1 MANKQ
6 FACDAQNVWQIFNSF
21 AMMYPASFGVAD
33 LHHSRSTHRQ
43 ESQTGL
49 LKPTM
54 TRFPLAALVL
64 LFIGAP
70 ALAQGTAYSFDNFD
84 TRNGVR
90 VYVEPPKLRVPSGRS
105 RRPSKLEASKKTTA
119 SQNAEQPITLDDP
132 ASTLKPTVLVY
143 DSLAASATNAGSP
156 LRGYTT
162 GSAQIDGY
170 LIDSGARNEID
181 PLLLYSIMHQESS
194 FKSHAISPKGA
205 RGLMQLMPGTAVRYG
220 VTNIFDPRQNIEG
233 GARYIRFLLDRF
245 DGDVNLTLAG
255 YNAGEGAVEKYG
267 WRIPPYA
274 ETQEY
279 VRRISRRYSLL
290 RDPNAALYATRVSPA
305 QLAKLQGKQPVPLT
319 IYERTIL
326 TVRLPDGRLQLTS
339 Q

>member
-1 MANKQ
+1 
-6 FACDAQNVWQIFNSF
+6 
-21 AMMYPASFGVAD
+21 
-33 LHHSRSTHRQ
+33 
-43 ESQTGL
+43 
-49 LKPTM
+49 M
-54 TRFPLAALVL
+54 TKFPLAALL
-64 LFIGAP
+64 LFFISAS
-70 ALAQGTAYSFDNFD
+70 ALAQSNAYSFDNFD
-84 TRNGVR
+84 TRNGVH
-90 VYVEPPKLRVPSGRS
+90 VYVETPKPRVLNGRS
-105 RRPSKLEASKKTTA
+105 RRPSKLDPSKKTAA
-119 SQNAEQPITLDDP
+119 SQNADPMITLDDP
-132 ASTLKPTVLVY
+132 ASTLRPTALVY

-156 LRGYTT
+156 LGGYTT
-162 GSAQIDGY
+162 GSAQVDGY
-170 LIDSGARNEID
+170 LIDSGARNGID

-233 GARYIRFLLDRF
+233 GARYVRFLLDRF

-290 RDPNAALYATRVSPA
+290 RDPNAALYATRVSTA

-319 IYERTIL
+319 NYERTVL